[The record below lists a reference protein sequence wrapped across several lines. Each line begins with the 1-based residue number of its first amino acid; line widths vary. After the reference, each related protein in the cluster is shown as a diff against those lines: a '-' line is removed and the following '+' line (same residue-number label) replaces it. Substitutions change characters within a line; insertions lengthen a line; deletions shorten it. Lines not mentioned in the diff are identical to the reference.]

1 MANLQATEVNGVV
14 TAVMTENQKTTSH
27 TLELADRNKVVAFVG
42 TGAQT
47 VTVPNDSAVNFPIG
61 SMVYLGRYGT
71 GSLQLTAAA
80 GVTLAR
86 IGGFGANEEIYIR
99 KRGANNWNVVDSPKN
114 LVGDGGSVS
123 SADGNTIHTFTSNGT
138 FTVQ

>member
-61 SMVYLGRYGT
+61 AMVYLGRFGT
-71 GSLQLTAAA
+71 GTLELSAAA
-80 GVTLAR
+80 GVTLTR
-86 IGGFGANEEIYIR
+86 LGGFGVNEEIYIR
-99 KRGANNWNVVDSPKN
+99 KRAANTWNVVDSPKN
-114 LVGDGGSVS
+114 LEGSGGAVS
-123 SADGNTIHTFTSNGT
+123 AADGNTIHTFTSNGT